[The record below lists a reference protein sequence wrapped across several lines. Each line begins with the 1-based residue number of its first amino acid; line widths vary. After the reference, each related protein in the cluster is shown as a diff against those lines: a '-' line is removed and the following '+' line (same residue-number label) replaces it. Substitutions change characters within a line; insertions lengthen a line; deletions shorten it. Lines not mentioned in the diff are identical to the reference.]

1 MNRLSAWLAILALT
15 VPLAAPAQL
24 PDAVDGEPLPS
35 LAPMLE
41 RTTPAVVNIATT
53 GRVQLRE
60 NPLFQDPFF
69 QRFFDLPDRPR
80 ERATQSLGSGV
91 IIDAERGHILT
102 NHHVIARADEIRVTL
117 ADGRELSASVVGSDP
132 DTDVAVIRVE
142 GNALQAIP
150 MADSDSLRVGDFVV
164 AIGNPFGLGQTV
176 TSGIVSAL
184 GRSGL
189 NLSSYQDYIQTDAS
203 INPGNSG
210 GALVNLRGELV
221 GINTAILAPA
231 GGNIGIGFAI
241 PVNMA
246 ISIMQQLVDHGEVSR
261 GQLGVSIQ
269 DLPPQLAQAFGL
281 DRERGV
287 VVTQVLPGS
296 PAEQAGVRT
305 GDVIREVN
313 GRSIQNA
320 SELRNAIGLLR
331 SGDEAELRLHRDGE
345 SVTVV
350 AEIGAI
356 TQATLDGST
365 LSPRLEGARF
375 GMLEVSGPRST
386 EQRVGVAEITDGSPA
401 QRAGLR
407 RDDIILSVNRQPV
420 SSLSDLR
427 QQAEGSRELLLH
439 IQRGSGALFLLLR

>member
-1 MNRLSAWLAILALT
+1 MNRLSTWLAILSLLA
-15 VPLAAPAQL
+15 PLSLPAQL

-69 QRFFDLPDRPR
+69 QRFFDMPERPR

-142 GNALQAIP
+142 GNDLQAIP
-150 MADSDSLRVGDFVV
+150 MADSDELRVGDFVV

-189 NLSSYQDYIQTDAS
+189 DLGSYQDFIQTDAS

-221 GINTAILAPA
+221 GINTAILSPA

-246 ISIMQQLVDHGEVSR
+246 TSIMQQLVDHGEVSR

-269 DLPPQLAQAFGL
+269 DLTPQLARAFGL
-281 DRERGV
+281 DRDRGV
-287 VVTQVLPGS
+287 VVTQVMPGS
-296 PAEQAGVRT
+296 PAERAGLQT

-313 GRSIQNA
+313 GRSVQ
-320 SELRNAIGLLR
+320 SSGELRNAIGLLR
-331 SGDEAELRLHRDGE
+331 SGDNAELRVYRDGRTL
-345 SVTVV
+345 TVN
-350 AEIGAI
+350 AEIGAVER
-356 TQATLDGST
+356 ASLDGGS
-365 LSPRLEGARF
+365 LSPRLEGATF
-375 GMLEVSGPRST
+375 GLVESPDPRSDGQRIGVT
-386 EQRVGVAEITDGSPA
+386 ELRDGSPA

-407 RDDIILSVNRQPV
+407 RGDVILSVNRQPV
-420 SSLSDLR
+420 ASLTELR
-427 QQAEGSRELLLH
+427 QHSEEARELLLH
-439 IQRGSGALFLLLR
+439 IQRGRGALFLLLR